1 MIKPAK
7 TMKTHLPKALSLLL
21 ACFTFGLQAQT
32 IYTDRPDQ
40 TEGPRA
46 VPKGSFQL
54 ESGILWEQRGAQ
66 DQESWALP
74 NTLFRVGLNRW
85 LELRL
90 VPELRYAPT
99 GDGEGDLRF
108 SDLQVGAKA
117 TFVNQEKLKIGLL
130 EHLFVPTRLR
140 QGESRALAI
149 SHRLAVSHSGAGP
162 WSLSYN
168 LGYQHGALLGPDAF
182 LYTLAA
188 GYGLTEK
195 LGLFIEGYGQAPQ
208 GRLARFSA
216 DAGLTYLLNPRLQ
229 LDYLFGFGLN
239 HPMQFNSIGI
249 SWRTP

>member
-1 MIKPAK
+1 
-7 TMKTHLPKALSLLL
+7 MKKHALIVFSLFL
-21 ACFTFGLQAQT
+21 AGCTFGLQAQT
-32 IYTDRPDQ
+32 FYTDRPDQ

-66 DQESWALP
+66 AQESWALP

-90 VPELRYAPT
+90 VPELRYTPT
-99 GDGEGDLRF
+99 AGGAGDFRF

-117 TFVNQEKLKIGLL
+117 TFLNREKIKIGLL

-140 QGESRALAI
+140 QGESRALAM
-149 SHRLAVSHSGAGP
+149 SHRLAVSHSGTGP

-168 LGYQHGALLGPDAF
+168 LGYQHGALLGTDAF
-182 LYTLAA
+182 LYTLSA
-188 GYGLTEK
+188 GYGLSEK
-195 LGLFIEGYGQAPQ
+195 LGLFIEGYGQAPR
-208 GRLARFSA
+208 GGTARFSA
-216 DAGLTYLLNPRLQ
+216 DAGLTYLLHPRLQ

>member
-1 MIKPAK
+1 
-7 TMKTHLPKALSLLL
+7 MKQHLLKVFSLFL
-21 ACFTFGLQAQT
+21 ACSTFGLQAQT

-46 VPKGSFQL
+46 VPQGSFQL
-54 ESGILWEQRGAQ
+54 ESGILWEQRGTQ

-90 VPELRYAPT
+90 VPELRYSPT
-99 GDGEGDLRF
+99 AGRAGDFRF

-117 TFVNQEKLKIGLL
+117 TFLNREKIKIGLL

-140 QGESRALAI
+140 RGQQRALAM
-149 SHRLAVSHSGAGP
+149 SHRLAVSHSGGGP

-182 LYTLAA
+182 LYTMSA
-188 GYGLTEK
+188 GYGLSEK
-195 LGLFIEGYGQAPQ
+195 LGLFLEGYGQAPR
-208 GRLARFSA
+208 GEMARFSA
-216 DAGLTYLLNPRLQ
+216 DAGLTYLLHPRLQ

-239 HPMQFNSIGI
+239 HPMQFSSIGI